1 MCSARHPDCTQP
13 PAMTPARAWTKE
25 IGGTVY
31 TVKPAGQHVFSIWR
45 GNEELGL
52 FELLPNTAH
61 GPAAYATLSPEAR
74 VVANAFVDHY
84 RNEREAS

>member
-1 MCSARHPDCTQP
+1 MTLASD
-13 PAMTPARAWTKE
+13 PAWITE
-25 IGGTVY
+25 IDGTVY

-45 GNEELGL
+45 GDEELGL

-74 VVANAFVDHY
+74 AVANAFVEHY
-84 RNEREAS
+84 RMERDAS